1 MAISTVLGQGMG
13 GNEEGCDGKL
23 SWTKRLPAII
33 GLSSLIAFAGVIAGN
48 SSRDRP
54 DFDDPSIRVVAALH
68 EPIAPQ
74 NSVIYCG
81 TMQMAWTAAS
91 EAFFANHPRFE
102 NAPDLVKR
110 LNEGRLTSN
119 DISSDAIF
127 VWAATDSTSTR
138 QEINKQL
145 QSQFPDADFEV
156 PLDGQMPSGLIAV
169 ACLMKSL
176 RFQEPFE
183 KLTTPVRFD
192 DGKTTSPVH
201 AFGIDSFRPN
211 DKRHAAIAK
220 QVEVVDYAGHGNF
233 ILRLKSNR
241 DLDELILASVP
252 PAPTLEETVH
262 LVTERIKA
270 ATPGQLIAE
279 DELSI
284 PVVSIDKTHR
294 FDELVGL
301 VEATSGLVIAE
312 ALQHVNFQLDET
324 GASLK
329 SSARLGYLN
338 GHRYFIF
345 CKPFLICLRQSNS
358 NVPYFAMWVGSSSV
372 LQAAPETRPQK
383 PFEGSY
389 KKVSEFL
396 K

>member
-1 MAISTVLGQGMG
+1 MG
-13 GNEEGCDGKL
+13 GNAEGCDGRL
-23 SWTKRLPAII
+23 SCTKRLPAII

-91 EAFFANHPRFE
+91 ETFFANHPRFE

-110 LNEGRLTSN
+110 LNERRLTSN

-176 RFQEPFE
+176 RFQDPFE

-192 DGKTTSPVH
+192 DGKS
-201 AFGIDSFRPN
+201 
-211 DKRHAAIAK
+211 
-220 QVEVVDYAGHGNF
+220 QVF
-233 ILRLKSNR
+233 SI
-241 DLDELILASVP
+241 
-252 PAPTLEETVH
+252 TL
-262 LVTERIKA
+262 
-270 ATPGQLIAE
+270 P
-279 DELSI
+279 
-284 PVVSIDKTHR
+284 
-294 FDELVGL
+294 
-301 VEATSGLVIAE
+301 
-312 ALQHVNFQLDET
+312 
-324 GASLK
+324 
-329 SSARLGYLN
+329 
-338 GHRYFIF
+338 
-345 CKPFLICLRQSNS
+345 
-358 NVPYFAMWVGSSSV
+358 
-372 LQAAPETRPQK
+372 
-383 PFEGSY
+383 
-389 KKVSEFL
+389 
-396 K
+396 